1 VSSNLEPACRVV
13 GSRAEGRG
21 RVEDTDNLLG
31 HALRKALSVIARQQ
45 GRELAAVASEAGAPL
60 VAGSSLKAA
69 LDLDWDNPEER
80 QMALVFTLQALTQA
94 ERWMAQQSLAAISPT
109 TAASVTES
117 LKVALAY
124 HP

>member
-1 VSSNLEPACRVV
+1 
-13 GSRAEGRG
+13 
-21 RVEDTDNLLG
+21 VEDTDNLLG

-80 QMALVFTLQALTQA
+80 QMALVVTLQALTQA